1 MRSGISSS
9 STASSARPRPPFSAS
24 LSLAARTSSFVA
36 LSTEFA
42 SCCESWYRTT
52 QKSPAPSSRMMR
64 PNVATYQIVR
74 RSRRRTRRSSPSREV
89 FPSVTKTVSGA
100 SDRLNQF
107 RWVIVVDLPPQSAN
121 QNLEDVGEGVVVL
134 VPHVRGDRGSVD
146 NLPVMQNEELEQREF
161 FRRQLNGSPGATYS
175 VTIEIYLQVG
185 DLHRL

>member
-52 QKSPAPSSRMMR
+52 QKSPAPRSRMMR

-74 RSRRRTRRSSPSREV
+74 RSRRRTRRSRPTRDV

-100 SDRLNQF
+100 SDRLDQF
-107 RWVIVVDLPPQSAN
+107 RWIVVVDLPPQPAN
-121 QNLEDVGEGVVVL
+121 QHFEDIRERIVVL

-146 NLPVMQNEELEQREF
+146 NLTVVQHEELEQCEF
-161 FRRQLNGSPGATYS
+161 LRRQLNGSSGASYS
-175 VTIEIYLQVG
+175 VPI
-185 DLHRL
+185 